1 MASSHSATLKLTQ
14 LEATRKGWR
23 LLQNSIGLGWVGRLL
38 REYRSSGGKR
48 IYEIEGQPIRFGL
61 GTGTLDLVG
70 WRPVKITADMVG
82 MTIAQYAEV
91 DAKTQGY
98 RRMSAEQKNRARAIR
113 EAGGFAGVAMRVP
126 EAPGRVAIGEIGV
139 TETGEVE

>member
-1 MASSHSATLKLTQ
+1 MSSSHTATVRLTQ
-14 LEATRKGWR
+14 IEATKKGWR

-38 REYRSSGGKR
+38 REYPSGGRR

-70 WRPVKITADMVG
+70 WRPVRITADMVG
-82 MTIAQYAEV
+82 TVIAQYAEV

-98 RRMSAEQKNRARAIR
+98 RRMNAEQKNRARAIR
-113 EAGGFAGVAMRVP
+113 EAGGFAGVAMRV
-126 EAPGRVAIGEIGV
+126 EVPGEPRVSIGEIG
-139 TETGEVE
+139 EE